1 MTSSAIPDGSVGSP
15 LPRRAVRL
23 LVLDAQGELLLL
35 RGFDPAQPDIR
46 FWFTIGGGLDDGE
59 SVTDGAV
66 RELREETGIQ
76 IAPEELEGPVWHQ
89 VADIPFNGRWYRQE
103 QDFFTVR
110 VPSRQ
115 VSFAGQDPEEQATID
130 AYRWWSVPDLLATEE
145 RYYPAEL
152 PTLLSGVLLSMGLS
166 PIDESAS

>member
-1 MTSSAIPDGSVGSP
+1 MTGATPDGSVGSP

-23 LVLDAQGELLLL
+23 LVLDPQGELLLL
-35 RGFDPAQPDIR
+35 RGCDPANPDVR
-46 FWFTIGGGLDDGE
+46 FWFTVGGGLDEGE

-76 IAPEELEGPVWHQ
+76 VGPEELDGPVWHQ
-89 VADIPFNGRWYRQE
+89 VADIPFDGRRYRQE
-103 QDFFTVR
+103 QDYFTVR

-115 VSFAGQDPEEQATID
+115 VTFAGQDPEERATID
-130 AYRWWSVPDLLATEE
+130 EYRWWSVPDLLATDE

-152 PTLLSGVLLSMGLS
+152 PALMAQVLHN
-166 PIDESAS
+166 ESAP